1 MTTPEAVDDPTIPT
15 LDPDG
20 LLRLGGRWVA
30 ITDNQI
36 PVVALL
42 LSRLGRLVR
51 ESELLAAYV
60 TAGGSGSQASFR
72 SLVHRVRGR
81 LGELGLEL
89 RSVRGRGFV
98 LDVGPAPLLG

>member
-1 MTTPEAVDDPTIPT
+1 MTTPEAVADPTIPT
-15 LDPDG
+15 LDQDG
-20 LLRLGGRWVA
+20 LLRHRGRWVA
-30 ITDNQI
+30 ISDSQL

-51 ESELLAAYV
+51 DSEILAAYV
-60 TAGGSGSQASFR
+60 DAGGSGSQASFR
-72 SLVHRVRGR
+72 SLVHRVRSR

-98 LDVGPAPLLG
+98 LDVPAALPVG

>member
-1 MTTPEAVDDPTIPT
+1 MITPETMDEPTIPT

-20 LLRLGGRWVA
+20 LLRHRGRWVA
-30 ITDNQI
+30 ISDSQL

-42 LSRLGRLVR
+42 VSRLGRLVR
-51 ESELLAAYV
+51 ESEILAAYV
-60 TAGGSGSQASFR
+60 QAGGSGSQASFR

-98 LDVGPAPLLG
+98 LDIAGPVPLG